1 MRYPILV
8 LLVSISTSI
17 SYSQIK
23 KNSNTAPYPYGN
35 PVIKNMYTADASP
48 HVMPDGRVW
57 MVTSVDAEDGGGYS
71 TMHSVHAFSTADLVT
86 WVDHGEI
93 IGLQDLN
100 ETPGEDWAIWAPD
113 FTYRNGTYYLYFPM
127 RNVKVNGEIDR
138 YCVVAESNSMQ
149 KRFKVTN
156 PRIEGANSA
165 LDPSVFVDDDG
176 VAYLYWNQLNMG
188 ILKENMRELEGKS
201 FKLDIGAKNFMEAA
215 WMHKRNGKYY
225 FNYHTKYNNKVSKD
239 NPEDPNREKSNL
251 DYSIGISPKGP
262 LTYQGTMNY
271 ELGINVKN
279 AALLENKNYVPWR
292 LMQSNHG
299 GIVEYHG
306 QEYLFYHTSA
316 LSSWRQ
322 DEFKGPGTWTQ
333 RSVCVDEL
341 NYNPD
346 GTVIPVQ
353 QTIEGVKKVT
363 INQDFSIALNPKK
376 AFEQQKIKI
385 KNNTMTAQNNS
396 SISFKNINLG
406 TGYYYFGVKVLQSV
420 TKGKIEIRKDA
431 ANGTL
436 LGTILL
442 NENSLKTNNG
452 ITETFLREANGE
464 HTIVL
469 VFKSDNNET
478 IKIAEPNFFAGS
490 PKKLN

>member
-1 MRYPILV
+1 
-8 LLVSISTSI
+8 
-17 SYSQIK
+17 
-23 KNSNTAPYPYGN
+23 
-35 PVIKNMYTADASP
+35 MYTADASP

-71 TMHSVHAFSTADLVT
+71 TMHSVHAFSTADMVT

-93 IGLQDLN
+93 IGLKDLN

-127 RNVKVNGEIDR
+127 RNIKANGEMDR

-156 PRIEGANSA
+156 ARIEGANSA

-176 VAYLYWNQLNMG
+176 IAYLYWNQLSMG
-188 ILKENMRELEGKS
+188 ILKENMRELDGPS

-225 FNYHTKYNNKVSKD
+225 FNYHTKYNNKVSND
-239 NPEDPNREKSNL
+239 NPDDSNRKKSNL
-251 DYSIGISPKGP
+251 DYSVGTSPKGP

-279 AALLENKNYVPWR
+279 APLLQGKNFVPWR
-292 LMQSNHG
+292 LTQSNHG
-299 GIVEYHG
+299 GVVEFHG

-333 RSVCVDEL
+333 RSVCVDYL
-341 NYNPD
+341 NY
-346 GTVIPVQ
+346 TKEEAIIPVS

-363 INQDFSIALNPKK
+363 INQDFSIPLDPNK
-376 AFEQQKIKI
+376 AFEQQGISIKDKII
-385 KNNTMTAQNNS
+385 TAKNNS

-406 TGYYYFGVKVLQSV
+406 TGYYYFGAKVMQSIG
-420 TKGKIEIRKDA
+420 KGKIEIRKDNKDGA
-431 ANGTL
+431 L

-442 NENSLKTNNG
+442 NENSVKTNNG
-452 ITETFLREANGE
+452 IAETFLREANGI
-464 HTIVL
+464 HNITL
-469 VFKSDNNET
+469 VFKSDSDET
-478 IKIAEPNFFAGS
+478 IKIATPNFFAGS
-490 PKKLN
+490 PKNIN